1 MATNITLNPSIVAQG
16 NAWALQIATGSAFT
30 YVAAWPTT
38 RAELVL
44 YNPASNTKSLIIDA
58 AWMVDISS
66 AAAAQSKALLGQLV
80 PSASATAPTNDTAQL
95 IVSLS
100 GKTAYDGNAT
110 RAVAQTYATANKWQ
124 LLAATNNVQA
134 ASIGAGLTVQLNG
147 QYIVPPGA
155 EFLLAGVAST
165 AAGTASIG
173 VAWHELALSVN

>member
-16 NAWALQIATGSAFT
+16 NAWALQIATASAFT

-44 YNPASNTKSLIIDA
+44 YNPASNTKSLIIDY

-80 PSASATAPTNDTAQL
+80 PSASATAPTNDTNQL

-124 LLAATNNVQA
+124 LLGATNNVQA
-134 ASIGAGLTVQLNG
+134 ASIGAGLTVNLNG
-147 QYIVPPGA
+147 MYIVPPGA

-173 VAWHELALSVN
+173 VAWHELVLSVN

>member
-1 MATNITLNPSIVAQG
+1 MATSLGLSPSTVAQG
-16 NAWALQIATGSAFT
+16 NAWALQIATASAFP

-58 AWMVDISS
+58 AWMTDISS
-66 AAAAQSKALLGQLV
+66 AAAAQAKTLLAQLQ
-80 PSASATAPTNDTAQL
+80 PSAAATAPTNDTAQL

-124 LLAATNNVQA
+124 TIASVVNPNT
-134 ASIGAGLTVQLNG
+134 ASIGSSCFANLNG
-147 QYIVPPGA
+147 AYIVPPGA

-165 AAGTASIG
+165 AAGTAIIG
-173 VAWHELALSVN
+173 VAWHELVLSVN